1 MLLPK
6 TTKFLLSIHRP
17 HLRPLHRLGDYH
29 YHHRT
34 FSSSLLQESYEN
46 ILVTKHDPPS
56 PSSSSSKST
65 PLSVGLITLNQPK
78 SFNSLSDSLFT
89 DLIHAT
95 KSFDKMKDVGSIII
109 TGGKN
114 CKAFAAGANIK
125 EMKDK
130 SFDYAYKEVRI

>member
-17 HLRPLHRLGDYH
+17 HLGH
-29 YHHRT
+29 YHHHHRRRT

-46 ILVTKHDPPS
+46 ILVSKHDPPS
-56 PSSSSSKST
+56 SSDSSSSKST

-78 SFNSLSDSLFT
+78 TFNSLSDSLFT

-109 TGGKN
+109 TGGIN